1 MVDIFFIGRL
11 FLCWNKNT
19 LILNTWSI
27 YDNSTTFALE
37 DKFSS
42 ALKRKVILLLM
53 IEWKEWTIDALKII
67 KVHFHWENYTIFICF

>member
-1 MVDIFFIGRL
+1 MTFESSFFFPFCIKNVVDIVFIGRL
-11 FLCWNKNT
+11 FLYWNKNT

-42 ALKRKVILLLM
+42 ALER
-53 IEWKEWTIDALKII
+53 
-67 KVHFHWENYTIFICF
+67 